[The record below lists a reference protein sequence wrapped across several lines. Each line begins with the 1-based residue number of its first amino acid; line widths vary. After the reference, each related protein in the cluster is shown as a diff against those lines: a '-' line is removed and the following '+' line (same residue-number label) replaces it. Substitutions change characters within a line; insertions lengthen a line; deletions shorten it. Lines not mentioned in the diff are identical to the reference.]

1 MVLFSHWGTY
11 DARAIG
17 SENIQ
22 FAMKSSFRRKHP
34 TQPKWRNTVIVTSLL
49 DLALSAGEDRY

>member
-1 MVLFSHWGTY
+1 MLLFSHWGTY

-22 FAMKSSFRRKHP
+22 FATKSSVRRKPP
-34 TQPKWRNTVIVTSLL
+34 TQPK
-49 DLALSAGEDRY
+49 